1 MLRDGPPS
9 VSSGTHSLNL
19 GSLQPHV
26 NPNPGKVYIT
36 NSLSVSQHTERCR
49 SDLSRASF
57 WGSRVTD
64 SSRSLKWRI
73 LHRIVPPHPSSLAS
87 LPWKLI
93 YAFVSL
99 HRPGFTHLTTS
110 CGKFPFMLSFQFCKH
125 FNKANLYK
133 RCLMFQRTPILGQG
147 VSATQPPALSP
158 EGLLNHC
165 S

>member
-1 MLRDGPPS
+1 MLRDGPHS
-9 VSSGTHSLNL
+9 VSSRTRSLNL

-49 SDLSRASF
+49 SDLSGASS

-73 LHRIVPPHPSSLAS
+73 LHRIVPPCPSGLVS
-87 LPWKLI
+87 LPRKLT

-99 HRPGFTHLTTS
+99 HRPGFTHLTIS
-110 CGKFPFMLSFQFCKH
+110 SGKFPFIPSFQFCKH

-133 RCLMFQRTPILGQG
+133 KHLMLQRTPHPGTGG
-147 VSATQPPALSP
+147 VCHTASCT
-158 EGLLNHC
+158 
-165 S
+165 